1 MSYFKLYILFL
12 LLKILNNK
20 PIYLRF
26 STPDKY
32 FYDKFNDQF
41 SPATHNKSLNEHIT
55 RVRYIFYNIKGI
67 NILIFKFMKSN
78 IAVKLIYIFIFSLF
92 IQLSYAR
99 SKYNLKIFEKMK
111 KNLMPKYR
119 DLVDKLTPE
128 MIEQVFSKVVHG
140 KYSEK

>member
-1 MSYFKLYILFL
+1 
-12 LLKILNNK
+12 
-20 PIYLRF
+20 
-26 STPDKY
+26 
-32 FYDKFNDQF
+32 
-41 SPATHNKSLNEHIT
+41 
-55 RVRYIFYNIKGI
+55 
-67 NILIFKFMKSN
+67 MKSN

-128 MIEQVFSKVVHG
+128 MIEQVFSKVVRG